1 MLDKGYLVLNDNQRL
16 EVASLLTTLKEAGIV
31 REETELANFI
41 TGCYFRGLWEYQK
54 DLVRNDCW
62 KNKDAELYQTL
73 TNMQFYLPWLAV
85 LLPVT
90 FYIAEK
96 Y

>member
-54 DLVRNDCW
+54 DLVRNDC
-62 KNKDAELYQTL
+62 
-73 TNMQFYLPWLAV
+73 
-85 LLPVT
+85 
-90 FYIAEK
+90 
-96 Y
+96 

>member
-31 REETELANFI
+31 REETELTNFI

-54 DLVRNDCW
+54 DLVRNDC
-62 KNKDAELYQTL
+62 
-73 TNMQFYLPWLAV
+73 
-85 LLPVT
+85 
-90 FYIAEK
+90 
-96 Y
+96 

>member
-1 MLDKGYLVLNDNQRL
+1 MLDKGYLVLNDDQRL

-31 REETELANFI
+31 RDETQLANFI

-62 KNKDAELYQTL
+62 KNKDVELYQTL
-73 TNMQFYLPWLAV
+73 KNIQFYLRWLAV